1 MVHVVNGGTANS
13 RVEMSDEARR
23 TSLTGVLM
31 LTIDDAH
38 RAALLMSSLQCLG
51 PTPGPA
57 ATADNASSVLFEVIV
72 VVPDVQLDV
81 MRVLFERPGHALPI
95 AAQGEATTAGAAAQC
110 DATGARSARA
120 VLIRVVGEGEL
131 IGWARREGGAPVGER
146 SVDPAWSGYALQA
159 RTSPDAIG
167 VARGRGHRGGQGNRN
182 ARFSRGIATQMA
194 LKLLAGASG
203 LVRTDYYVT
212 LDADVLA
219 LCAPSECW
227 RALLLPAGRGAY
239 VDEPRDIHPH
249 WWHGSERMLGLEVR
263 KARATQIHRP
273 RRNTGRRGAG
283 ARRPGRSSTAFQ
295 TLASV

>member
-1 MVHVVNGGTANS
+1 MVHVVNGGAANS

-110 DATGARSARA
+110 DATGARSR
-120 VLIRVVGEGEL
+120 
-131 IGWARREGGAPVGER
+131 ARR
-146 SVDPAWSGYALQA
+146 VDQG
-159 RTSPDAIG
+159 RR
-167 VARGRGHRGGQGNRN
+167 RGRAHRLGEKR
-182 ARFSRGIATQMA
+182 RWSSR
-194 LKLLAGASG
+194 
-203 LVRTDYYVT
+203 
-212 LDADVLA
+212 
-219 LCAPSECW
+219 W
-227 RALLLPAGRGAY
+227 RALCRSG
-239 VDEPRDIHPH
+239 VV
-249 WWHGSERMLGLEVR
+249 GLR
-263 KARATQIHRP
+263 T
-273 RRNTGRRGAG
+273 AG
-283 ARRPGRSSTAFQ
+283 AHEP
-295 TLASV
+295 